1 MRRRRGGDR
10 ATPSSAGT
18 ADGCGSPPRSAAPRC
33 YRGRHPQGG
42 RNHRLRGEGHLRRPH
57 PARGIALTGDGRF
70 AFVALG
76 PSARVAVTDARTCR
90 LLSSI
95 LVGRRVR
102 HLALM
107 PEQDR
112 LLATGRV
119 SGDVAV
125 IDVASP
131 RPVGS
136 ITVGRFP
143 WRAAVR
149 PSGAAPAENRSAGAA
164 EQRRGSPAALAGPV
178 APAPRMRGAGLAD
191 CRGRR
196 RLPHGLGWQGR
207 ESSGA
212 ATLP

>member
-1 MRRRRGGDR
+1 MAVGPLRDRRHRGGIGAATRKVVETIGFGVKGISGDR
-10 ATPSSAGT
+10 I
-18 ADGCGSPPRSAAPRC
+18 
-33 YRGRHPQGG
+33 
-42 RNHRLRGEGHLRRPH
+42 RPG
-57 PARGIALTGDGRF
+57 GIALTGDGRF
-70 AFVALG
+70 AFAALG
-76 PSARVAVTDARTCR
+76 PSDRVAVTDARTCR

-164 EQRRGSPAALAGPV
+164 EQRRGSPAARAGAF
-178 APAPRMRGAGLAD
+178 APAPGMRGAGLAD